1 MNRKPLASGGLA
13 GLLLVL
19 LAVTVLGC
27 SRERPQIDNSADWQ
41 KLTPAAPGASPAM
54 TVTVPP
60 PTVATPAPITAP
72 TVVVTIP
79 SETWSYIVQAGD
91 TMTSIAQ
98 RFSTDVAVL
107 VALNGITDAA
117 QIQIGQTLKI
127 PGQKPA
133 NVSTVGSGT
142 VSNGTAGRH
151 VVRRG
156 ETLSQIAQRYNTT
169 VAELQRLNN
178 LANPSLIVVGQ
189 EIQLPSGATSTGS
202 TTGGQQVYVVQRGDT
217 LSQIAERFGVST
229 ADLARANGITN
240 PRLIVAGQQ
249 LVIP

>member
-1 MNRKPLASGGLA
+1 MNRTSRASWGLTS
-13 GLLLVL
+13 LLLLL

-41 KLTPAAPGASPAM
+41 TLTPSAPGTSPVI
-54 TVTVPP
+54 TS
-60 PTVATPAPITAP
+60 TVAPPVVATQAPA

-79 SETWSYIVQAGD
+79 SESWSYIVQAGD

-98 RFSTDVAVL
+98 RFGTDVAVL

-133 NVSTVGSGT
+133 NVTT
-142 VSNGTAGRH
+142 VSGGSASGH
-151 VVRRG
+151 VVQRG
-156 ETLSQIAQRYNTT
+156 ETLSQIARRYNTT

-178 LANPSLIVVGQ
+178 LANASLIVAGQ
-189 EIQLPSGATSTGS
+189 VIQLPGGATTGGTT
-202 TTGGQQVYVVQRGDT
+202 TTGGQQTYVVKRGDT
-217 LSQIAERFGVST
+217 LSQIAERFGVSA

-240 PRLIVAGQQ
+240 PRLIYAGQQ

>member
-1 MNRKPLASGGLA
+1 MNRKPRVSWGLA
-13 GLLLVL
+13 GLLLLL

-41 KLTPAAPGASPAM
+41 KLTPSAPGTSPVITTTLVPEVVA
-54 TVTVPP
+54 TQAPATVP
-60 PTVATPAPITAP
+60 T

-79 SETWSYIVQAGD
+79 SESWSYIVQAGD

-98 RFSTDVAVL
+98 RFGTDVAVL

-117 QIQIGQTLKI
+117 QIKIGQTLKI

-133 NVSTVGSGT
+133 NLPTAGGD
-142 VSNGTAGRH
+142 TAGRH
-151 VVRRG
+151 VVQRG
-156 ETLSQIAQRYNTT
+156 ETLSQIARRYNTT

-178 LANPSLIVVGQ
+178 LANPGLIVAGQ
-189 EIQLPSGATSTGS
+189 VIQLPSGTTGS
-202 TTGGQQVYVVQRGDT
+202 TTTGGQQTYVVQRGDT

-229 ADLARANGITN
+229 TDLARANGITN
-240 PRLIVAGQQ
+240 PRLIYAGQQ